1 MRMCMACPMRP
12 QQVPQQILQPIRPL
26 PWKSRE
32 VHLAQSLFA
41 QGVTTTI
48 TGATFSGDGTKKIFA
63 GARLS
68 TSAWSLTDTNMTLD
82 LGSGTVAAMI
92 AGGSWVETG
101 ESTFN
106 ITGSTN
112 LTFKSGTYTGQIWG
126 GSYINGTATAALTGN
141 IGSTNITITG
151 GTFDGAQI
159 SLARMWNATTPV
171 PH

>member
-1 MRMCMACPMRP
+1 MRMCMGCPSDRSRFRKKYCS
-12 QQVPQQILQPIRPL
+12 QFVAS
-26 PWKSRE
+26 WKSRRSF
-32 VHLAQSLFA
+32 AQSLFA

-126 GSYINGTATAALTGN
+126 RFL
-141 IGSTNITITG
+141 
-151 GTFDGAQI
+151 
-159 SLARMWNATTPV
+159 
-171 PH
+171 H